1 MDMTTDKAQ
10 EWLAGLNGSVFPE
23 VPLEQDPAGAFVG
36 RFRRRVLTSVFQPVL
51 STVDGAT
58 VAHSARVRC
67 RLGEQDEVPAGVFAR
82 TGPDSLVVQL
92 DRSARTLH
100 ALNYYPKARATWRL
114 FLRVQTRLVESVGS
128 GHGRVFEGILG
139 RLGVPTKDVVIEL
152 PRHANEDPALYARAL
167 LSYRSLGYR
176 VASDCLDLQDP
187 LLAGRYEVI
196 PDIVAVDPR
205 WLPDA
210 DALATLVRQIRD
222 RGATALVHRIE
233 NADDAA
239 LAIAAGADL
248 LQGFHLGRP
257 ASKPESPVLDAALL
271 RGRRAERES
280 VA

>member
-1 MDMTTDKAQ
+1 MTKDKAQ
-10 EWLAGLNGSVFPE
+10 EWLAGLNGPVFPE

-58 VAHSARVRC
+58 VAHSARIRC
-67 RLGEQDEVPAGVFAR
+67 RMGDEDEVPAGVFAL

-114 FLRVQTRLVESVGS
+114 FLLVQARLVESVGS

-152 PRHANEDPALYARAL
+152 PRHTNEDPALYARAL

-176 VASDCLDLQDP
+176 VASECLDLQDP

-205 WLPDA
+205 WLPDG
-210 DALATLVRQIRD
+210 DALRILIRQIRD

-233 NADDAA
+233 SAA
-239 LAIAAGADL
+239 HAAHAVAGGADL

-257 ASKPESPVLDAALL
+257 ANKPESPLLDAALL
-271 RGRRAERES
+271 HARQTEREP

>member
-1 MDMTTDKAQ
+1 MTTIDAGQ
-10 EWLAGLNGSVFPE
+10 WLAGLNETIFPE
-23 VPLEQDPAGAFVG
+23 APLIAEAGGTFAG
-36 RFRRRVLTSVFQPVL
+36 QFRRRVLSSVYQPVL

-58 VAHSARVRC
+58 VAHSARVRVSFE
-67 RLGEQDEVPAGVFAR
+67 GQPEVPAGVFAI

-114 FLRVQTRLVESVGS
+114 FLRVQARLVESVGS

-152 PRHANEDPALYARAL
+152 PRHPNEDPALYARAL

-176 VASDCLDLQDP
+176 VASECLDLDDP
-187 LLAGRYEVI
+187 LLSGRYEVI

-205 WLPDA
+205 WLPDRS
-210 DALATLVRQIRD
+210 ALDRLIGQIRH

-233 NADDAA
+233 SLEHAEHAV
-239 LAIAAGADL
+239 AAGADL

-257 ASKPESPVLDAALL
+257 ARRPETVTLDTDLAKLHRSA
-271 RGRRAERES
+271 RET

>member
-1 MDMTTDKAQ
+1 MTTDESKA
-10 EWLAGLNGSVFPE
+10 WLEGLNATVFPD
-23 VPLEQDPAGAFVG
+23 VPLEPGEGGRHLA
-36 RFRRRVLTSVFQPVL
+36 RFRRRTLTSVFQPVL

-58 VAHSARVRC
+58 VAHSARIRC
-67 RLGEQDEVPAGVFAR
+67 HLDAVEETPAGVFAV
-82 TGPDSLVVQL
+82 TGPDALVAQL

-114 FLRVQTRLVESVGS
+114 FLRVQARLVESVGS

-176 VASDCLDLQDP
+176 VASEVLDLHDP
-187 LLAGRYEVI
+187 LIAGRYEVI

-205 WLPDA
+205 WLPPGN
-210 DALATLVRQIRD
+210 ALETLVDRIRS

-233 NADDAA
+233 QESDAA
-239 LAIAAGADL
+239 HAIDAGADL
-248 LQGFHLGRP
+248 LQGYHLGRP
-257 ASKPESPVLDAALL
+257 ARRPEAVTLDPALVLG
-271 RGRRAERES
+271 RTGRREP
-280 VA
+280 VAG

>member
-1 MDMTTDKAQ
+1 MTTIDARQ
-10 EWLAGLNGSVFPE
+10 WLVGLNETIFPE
-23 VPLEQDPAGAFVG
+23 APLEAESSGTFVG
-36 RFRRRVLTSVFQPVL
+36 RFRRRVLSSVYQPVL

-58 VAHSARVRC
+58 VAHSARIRC
-67 RLGEQDEVPAGVFAR
+67 TFEEQSEVPASVFAL
-82 TGPDSLVVQL
+82 TGPDALVVQL

-114 FLRVQTRLVESVGS
+114 FLRVQARLVESVGS

-152 PRHANEDPALYARAL
+152 PRHTNEDPALYARAL

-176 VASDCLDLQDP
+176 VASECLDLDDP
-187 LLAGRYEVI
+187 LLSGRYEVI

-205 WLPDA
+205 WLPDRF
-210 DALATLVRQIRD
+210 ALDRLVGQIRN

-233 NADDAA
+233 NAEVAEHA
-239 LAIAAGADL
+239 VEAGADL

-257 ASKPESPVLDAALL
+257 ARRPEVVTVDAQVTGVRGGLREPVA
-271 RGRRAERES
+271 
-280 VA
+280 

>member
-1 MDMTTDKAQ
+1 MTTTDAPH
-10 EWLAGLNGSVFPE
+10 WLSGLNETIFPE
-23 VPLEQDPAGAFVG
+23 VPLEAEGSGAFVA
-36 RFRRRVLTSVFQPVL
+36 RFRRRVLSSVYQPVL

-58 VAHSARVRC
+58 VAHSARIRC
-67 RLGEQDEVPAGVFAR
+67 SLEGQPEVPAGVFAL

-100 ALNYYPKARATWRL
+100 ALNYYQKARATWRL
-114 FLRVQTRLVESVGS
+114 FLRVQARLVESVGS

-139 RLGVPTKDVVIEL
+139 RLGVPTKDVVIEM
-152 PRHANEDPALYARAL
+152 PRHTNEDPALYARAL

-176 VASDCLDLQDP
+176 VASECLDLDDP
-187 LLAGRYEVI
+187 LLSGRYEVV

-205 WLPDA
+205 WLPERS
-210 DALATLVRQIRD
+210 ALDRLIGQIRY

-233 NADDAA
+233 RLEHAEHAVV
-239 LAIAAGADL
+239 AGADL

-257 ASKPESPVLDAALL
+257 A
-271 RGRRAERES
+271 RRAEAVKLDADLCKLRGGAREP

>member
-1 MDMTTDKAQ
+1 MTTIDARQ
-10 EWLAGLNGSVFPE
+10 WLAGLNETIFPE
-23 VPLEQDPAGAFVG
+23 VPLKAEGSGTFVVH
-36 RFRRRVLTSVFQPVL
+36 FRRRVLSSVYQPVL

-67 RLGEQDEVPAGVFAR
+67 VFEEQPEAPAGVFAL
-82 TGPDSLVVQL
+82 TGPDPLVVQL

-114 FLRVQTRLVESVGS
+114 FLRVQARLVESVGS

-176 VASDCLDLQDP
+176 IASECLDLEDP
-187 LLAGRYEVI
+187 LLTGRYEVI

-205 WLPDA
+205 WLPDRS
-210 DALATLVRQIRD
+210 ALDRLVGQIRR
-222 RGATALVHRIE
+222 RGATALAHRIE
-233 NADDAA
+233 SLEHAEHAV
-239 LAIAAGADL
+239 AAGADL

-257 ASKPESPVLDAALL
+257 AQRPDAVTLDPELVKRRHGAHEPVA
-271 RGRRAERES
+271 
-280 VA
+280 

>member
-1 MDMTTDKAQ
+1 MTTIDTGH
-10 EWLAGLNGSVFPE
+10 WLAGLNETIFPE
-23 VPLEQDPAGAFVG
+23 APLVAELGGTFVG
-36 RFRRRVLTSVFQPVL
+36 QFRRRVLSSVYQPVL

-58 VAHSARVRC
+58 VAHSARVRVSFE
-67 RLGEQDEVPAGVFAR
+67 GQTEVPAGVFAI

-114 FLRVQTRLVESVGS
+114 FLRVQARLVESVGS
-128 GHGRVFEGILG
+128 GHGRVFEHILG

-152 PRHANEDPALYARAL
+152 PRHANEDPGLYARTL

-176 VASDCLDLQDP
+176 VASECLDLDDP
-187 LLAGRYEVI
+187 LLSGRYEVI

-205 WLPDA
+205 WLPERS
-210 DALATLVRQIRD
+210 ALDRLVGQIRQ
-222 RGATALVHRIE
+222 RGATALVHRVE
-233 NADDAA
+233 CLGHAEHAVE
-239 LAIAAGADL
+239 AGADL

-257 ASKPESPVLDAALL
+257 ARRPEAVALDAELAKL
-271 RGRRAERES
+271 RGNAREP

>member
-1 MDMTTDKAQ
+1 MIADAPR
-10 EWLAGLNGSVFPE
+10 WLRGLNETVFPE
-23 VPLEQDPAGAFVG
+23 AALAVEADGSFVA
-36 RFRRRVLTSVFQPVL
+36 RFRRRVLSSVYQPVL
-51 STVDGAT
+51 STVDGNT

-67 RLGEQDEVPAGVFAR
+67 DFEEQVEDPAGVFALS
-82 TGPDSLVVQL
+82 GPDALVVQL

-114 FLRVQTRLVESVGS
+114 FLRVQARLVESVGR

-152 PRHANEDPALYARAL
+152 PRHANEDLELYARAL

-176 VASDCLDLQDP
+176 VASESLGPDDP
-187 LLAGRYEVI
+187 LLLGRYEVI

-205 WLPDA
+205 PLPDPA
-210 DALATLVRQIRD
+210 VLPRLVGQIRQ

-233 NADDAA
+233 TFEHVRQ
-239 LAIAAGADL
+239 AITAGADL
-248 LQGFHLGRP
+248 LQGFLLGLP
-257 ASKPESPVLDAALL
+257 ARHPEAARLDAEVS
-271 RGRRAERES
+271 GRDAAAREP